1 MDCDANIDDG
11 FRGHAGDGGA
21 ADVLDLQHIL
31 ADGSDDALFFLLIEA
46 RPICLIWYDFYD
58 AALQA

>member
-1 MDCDANIDDG
+1 M
-11 FRGHAGDGGA
+11 R
-21 ADVLDLQHIL
+21 